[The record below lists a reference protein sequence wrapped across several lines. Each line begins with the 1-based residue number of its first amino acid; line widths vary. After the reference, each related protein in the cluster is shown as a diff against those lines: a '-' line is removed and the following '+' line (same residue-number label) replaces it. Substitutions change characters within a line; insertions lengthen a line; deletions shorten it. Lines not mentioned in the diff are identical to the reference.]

1 VQYLAKPP
9 GGARYSYPPGE
20 LPPANVIG
28 EIALQIVKTEGA
40 KSTGWPRT
48 FDETK
53 RRVFAVARQESM
65 QKVGGV
71 HRRTTSELSEADLPD
86 MADNLE
92 RVIDVAENDM
102 VIPNFAAALR

>member
-1 VQYLAKPP
+1 
-9 GGARYSYPPGE
+9 
-20 LPPANVIG
+20 
-28 EIALQIVKTEGA
+28 
-40 KSTGWPRT
+40 
-48 FDETK
+48 
-53 RRVFAVARQESM
+53 M